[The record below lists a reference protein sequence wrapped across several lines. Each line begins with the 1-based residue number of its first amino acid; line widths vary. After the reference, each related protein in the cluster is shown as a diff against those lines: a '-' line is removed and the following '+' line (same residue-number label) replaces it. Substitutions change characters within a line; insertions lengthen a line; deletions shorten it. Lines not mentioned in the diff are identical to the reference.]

1 MAVDCEQIDDLLSGY
16 LDGEL
21 TQGKQQL
28 VEVHVSGCAQCTSRL
43 KELEKVRA
51 SVAGLHFETI
61 NPNDWRQL
69 MNDAT
74 VRTTRVL
81 GWLLL
86 VGGALA
92 LVGFGIYEWLLLE
105 NEPPVVKWGIAALYL
120 GFAVLFLSVLRQR
133 LIARKTDKYKDVEI

>member
-1 MAVDCEQIDDLLSGY
+1 M
-16 LDGEL
+16 
-21 TQGKQQL
+21 
-28 VEVHVSGCAQCTSRL
+28 SGCAQCASRL

-51 SVAGLHFETI
+51 SVAALHFDTI
-61 NPNDWRQL
+61 STNDWRKL